1 MLTPRQQTA
10 ASLAHQ
16 LQLMGA
22 WVTNAMP
29 LDADGRLRFQV
40 LDKDRNAI
48 LEKLASWDW
57 SPVFVGTLPRVH
69 FDGMKPASLYEIDLP
84 RERQAIS
91 QDTRIYGEIAEKKK
105 TDAEIEG
112 IRRYLDGYHK

>member
-1 MLTPRQQTA
+1 VLSERQKTA
-10 ASLAHQ
+10 ASLAYQ

-22 WVTNAMP
+22 WVTNPMP

-57 SPVFVGTLPRVH
+57 SPVLVSAFPRVCP
-69 FDGMKPASLYEIDLP
+69 DGMRSASLYEIDLP
-84 RERQAIS
+84 RERQAIP
-91 QDTRIYGEIAEKKK
+91 QDTRVYGEIGERKK
-105 TDAEIEG
+105 TNAEIEG
-112 IRRYLDGYHK
+112 MRRYLDGYTK